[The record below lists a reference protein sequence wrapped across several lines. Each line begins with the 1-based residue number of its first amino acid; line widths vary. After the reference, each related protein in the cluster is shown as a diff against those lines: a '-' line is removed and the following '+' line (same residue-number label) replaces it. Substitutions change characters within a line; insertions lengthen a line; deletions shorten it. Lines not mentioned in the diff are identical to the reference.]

1 MVCITGRE
9 ITAYR
14 FDIRRYYCVCVM
26 YADVCAEITDKN
38 VTSVYGRFSTA
49 RCSTIWSRRSD
60 NPGAGGERPIFLLT

>member
-38 VTSVYGRFSTA
+38 VTSVYGRCFSSENKSEIA
-49 RCSTIWSRRSD
+49 I
-60 NPGAGGERPIFLLT
+60 I